1 MVTFVV
7 RVWIPVEPEP
17 DAPLRGTVERVGTG
31 TSEPFAHGDELLAF
45 LSAEVG
51 AQG

>member
-7 RVWIPVEPEP
+7 RVWIAAEPEP
-17 DAPLRGTVERVGTG
+17 DAPLRGTVERVATG
-31 TSEPFAHGDELLAF
+31 ASEPFAHGDELLAF
-45 LSAEVG
+45 LSAPIG